1 MTILI
6 TGLLLFFAGH
16 CLPMFP
22 QYRSA
27 LVNDLG
33 DQKYKG
39 LFSLLAAAGFA
50 LILWGYARAPVI
62 DFWQAPTWGYR
73 AAMLIMPVAFVALVA
88 SQMPNNLRRV
98 IRHPMLLGVAA
109 WALAHLLANGDL
121 ASLLLFGSF
130 LLYAIVDMFSANRR
144 GATVSSSKLPMR
156 QDVIVILTG
165 FAAFLVVRYL
175 HGWLF
180 GPDIVAMA

>member
-22 QYRSA
+22 QHRSK
-27 LVNDLG
+27 LVNGLG
-33 DQKYKG
+33 DKKYKG
-39 LFSLLAAAGFA
+39 LFSLVAAAGFA
-50 LILWGYARAPVI
+50 LILWGFSRAPFV
-62 DFWQAPTWGYR
+62 DVWQPPAWGYR
-73 AAMLIMPVAFVALVA
+73 SAMLIMPVAFVALVA
-88 SQMPNNLRRV
+88 SQMPNNFRRV
-98 IRHPMLLGVAA
+98 VRHPMLLGVAA
-109 WALAHLLANGDL
+109 WALAHLLSNGDL

-130 LLYAIVDMFSANRR
+130 LLYAIVDILSANRR
-144 GATVSSSKLPMR
+144 GATVSSAKLPMR
-156 QDVIVILTG
+156 QDLIVILVG